1 MIRPGYLKKGDRI
14 AILTPASVVKE
25 EYIDQAAD
33 FITGMGFVPVVMP
46 HAKGPGC
53 GSYSASANERL
64 SDILTAFQDKE
75 IKAIVCGR
83 GGYGAAHL
91 LPHIPGNLLREN
103 PKWLIGFSDI
113 SALHALSLSQRVIS
127 IHGPMCRH
135 FTATDEGVKRIFDV
149 LQGANTLEYNLPAT
163 LNDEIPTNRQ
173 GVGEGILIGGNVAVL
188 NGLAA
193 TPFDMFAMS
202 LEQDCILFIE
212 DIAEPIYKIE
222 RVLYRLYM
230 QGVMSKIK
238 GLVVGRF
245 TEYKPSKDHISIER
259 MIETFLVDNHLDG
272 FPVAYYFPA
281 GHIEGNMPLIMGAK
295 TELKII
301 DKTVNFKQVF

>member
-1 MIRPGYLKKGDRI
+1 MIRPTSLKPGDKI
-14 AILTPASVVKE
+14 AILTPASIVKE

-33 FITGMGFVPVVMP
+33 FIADQGFVPVVMP
-46 HAKGPGC
+46 HAKGPC
-53 GSYSASANERL
+53 DGSYSSGIDGRL
-64 SDILTAFQDKE
+64 SDFLAAFQDRD
-75 IKAIVCGR
+75 IKCIVCGR

-113 SALHALSLSQRVIS
+113 SALHALSLSQGVMS
-127 IHGPMCRH
+127 IHGPMCRN
-135 FTATDEGVKRIFDV
+135 FTPSDEGVRHIFD
-149 LQGANTLEYNLPAT
+149 LLKGARTLEYNIPVT
-163 LNDEIPTNRQ
+163 SGKEIPDNRQ
-173 GVGEGILIGGNVAVL
+173 GNGEGILIGGNVAVL

-193 TPFDMFAMS
+193 TPFDMFAKA
-202 LEQDCILFIE
+202 LTQDCILFIE

-230 QGVMSKIK
+230 QGVLSKIK

-245 TEYKPSKDHISIER
+245 TEYKPSKDHVYMES
-259 MIETFLVDNHLDG
+259 MIDNFLTTNHIDAL
-272 FPVAYYFPA
+272 PVAYDFPA

-295 TELKII
+295 TELEISDGAI
-301 DKTVNFKQVF
+301 SLRQNL